1 MWHLIILYY
10 TCLFYPIYL
19 HVFVPDGYEYAV
31 ESLVFAT
38 NVELGEN
45 HHVLGVDGSVSD
57 PVFLGKRV
65 WGVHDE
71 F

>member
-1 MWHLIILYY
+1 MLLSD
-10 TCLFYPIYL
+10 LLLASRQDSFYL
-19 HVFVPDGYEYAV
+19 HVFVPDGHEYAV
-31 ESLVFAT
+31 ESLVFAA

-45 HHVLGVDGSVSD
+45 HHVLGVDGSVGD

-71 F
+71 L

>member
-1 MWHLIILYY
+1 MFLSDMLLALRQVFFH
-10 TCLFYPIYL
+10 L
-19 HVFVPDGYEYAV
+19 HVFVPDRHEYAV

-45 HHVLGVDGSVSD
+45 HHVLGVDGSVGD